1 MTLDRAFA
9 TRTHIP
15 LLFLSTF
22 DCPADSKQ
30 MQFYARKLP
39 SDIGRWSSTLPFH
52 VTQGALS
59 ANTLTNREIG
69 EQFQA
74 DYILT
79 GDLQLLD
86 EGIRASVVISQAR
99 GGRQLWARTYQLDG
113 ADTSMLIDK
122 LAGNI
127 AIAIALSFHQ
137 FEAERLKDVPEDQL
151 DAWGLTTLSMRLSMR
166 TGQEAREWLRIGRLA
181 VKRDEDCAEAH
192 ANLANGILA
201 ILLASFDCDISDE
214 DLKREA
220 LHHCDRAMILD
231 EDSVYNLYRGS
242 RVHRILGNQILA
254 LQLAER
260 VNELTQGRSVST
272 LYQALIAN
280 GKSQQVVDH
289 ARPHTKEITNLAKGP
304 AILTKGSA
312 ILATAQVIVGMNSE
326 AEAELRGCISRS
338 PSAYLLWMR
347 LANVLALQGK
357 NDEAREALAEAIRIG
372 PADWGLEAFLRRLRI
387 TWRGNPDILHP
398 KTSGLRSLEEG
409 QAPLDRLWDP
419 AHDGA
424 SAPTNQLAKL
434 SSRQKSVL
442 KIALTG
448 KLNKVIADE
457 LNIAEGT
464 VKAHLSAV
472 FKILGVKNRTEA
484 VYLLSQRH
492 AAPDFKRP

>member
-1 MTLDRAFA
+1 M
-9 TRTHIP
+9 
-15 LLFLSTF
+15 
-22 DCPADSKQ
+22 
-30 MQFYARKLP
+30 
-39 SDIGRWSSTLPFH
+39 
-52 VTQGALS
+52 
-59 ANTLTNREIG
+59 
-69 EQFQA
+69 
-74 DYILT
+74 
-79 GDLQLLD
+79 
-86 EGIRASVVISQAR
+86 
-99 GGRQLWARTYQLDG
+99 WARTYQLDG

-127 AIAIALSFHQ
+127 AIAVALSFDQ
-137 FEAERLKDVPEDQL
+137 FERERLKDVPEDQL
-151 DAWGLTTLSMRLSMR
+151 DAWGLTARSMGLSVR
-166 TGQEAREWLRIGRLA
+166 TNQEAREWLRISRLA
-181 VKRDEDCAEAH
+181 VQRDGDCAEAH

-242 RVHRILGNQILA
+242 RVHRILGNRILA

-260 VNELTQGRSVST
+260 VDEMTQGRSVST

-289 ARPHTKEITNLAKGP
+289 ARAHTKEITNLAKGA

-312 ILATAQVIVGMNSE
+312 ILATAQVIVGMYSE

-338 PSAYLLWMR
+338 PSGYLLWMR

-357 NDEAREALAEAIRIG
+357 SDEAREALAEAIRIG
-372 PADWGLEAFLRRLRI
+372 PTDWGLEAFLRRLRL

-409 QAPLDRLWDP
+409 QAPLDRLWDQ

-484 VYLLSQRH
+484 VYLLSQRQ

>member
-1 MTLDRAFA
+1 
-9 TRTHIP
+9 
-15 LLFLSTF
+15 
-22 DCPADSKQ
+22 
-30 MQFYARKLP
+30 
-39 SDIGRWSSTLPFH
+39 
-52 VTQGALS
+52 
-59 ANTLTNREIG
+59 
-69 EQFQA
+69 
-74 DYILT
+74 
-79 GDLQLLD
+79 
-86 EGIRASVVISQAR
+86 
-99 GGRQLWARTYQLDG
+99 
-113 ADTSMLIDK
+113 
-122 LAGNI
+122 
-127 AIAIALSFHQ
+127 
-137 FEAERLKDVPEDQL
+137 
-151 DAWGLTTLSMRLSMR
+151 
-166 TGQEAREWLRIGRLA
+166 LA

-242 RVHRILGNQILA
+242 RVHRILGNRILA

-289 ARPHTKEITNLAKGP
+289 ARAHTKEITNLAKGP

-372 PADWGLEAFLRRLRI
+372 PTDWGLEAFLRRLRL

>member
-1 MTLDRAFA
+1 M
-9 TRTHIP
+9 
-15 LLFLSTF
+15 
-22 DCPADSKQ
+22 
-30 MQFYARKLP
+30 
-39 SDIGRWSSTLPFH
+39 
-52 VTQGALS
+52 
-59 ANTLTNREIG
+59 
-69 EQFQA
+69 
-74 DYILT
+74 
-79 GDLQLLD
+79 
-86 EGIRASVVISQAR
+86 
-99 GGRQLWARTYQLDG
+99 WARTYQFDG
-113 ADTSMLIDK
+113 ADTSILIDK

-127 AIAIALSFHQ
+127 AIAVALSFDQ
-137 FEAERLKDVPEDQL
+137 FERERLKDVPEDQL
-151 DAWGLTTLSMRLSMR
+151 DAWGLTARSMGLSVR
-166 TGQEAREWLRIGRLA
+166 TNQEAREWLRIGRLA
-181 VKRDEDCAEAH
+181 VQRDEDCAEAH

-242 RVHRILGNQILA
+242 RVHRILGNRILA

-260 VNELTQGRSVST
+260 VNEMTQGRSVST

-289 ARPHTKEITNLAKGP
+289 ARAHTKEITNLAKGA

-312 ILATAQVIVGMNSE
+312 ILATAQVIVGMYSE

-338 PSAYLLWMR
+338 PSGYLLWMR

-357 NDEAREALAEAIRIG
+357 SDEAREALAEAIRIG
-372 PADWGLEAFLRRLRI
+372 PTDWGLEAFLRRLRI

-409 QAPLDRLWDP
+409 QAPLDRLWDQ

-484 VYLLSQRH
+484 VYLLSQRQ

>member
-59 ANTLTNREIG
+59 ANKLTNREIG

-127 AIAIALSFHQ
+127 AIAVALSFDQ
-137 FEAERLKDVPEDQL
+137 FERERLKDVPEDQL
-151 DAWGLTTLSMRLSMR
+151 DAWGLTARSMGLSVR
-166 TGQEAREWLRIGRLA
+166 TNQEAREWLRISRLA
-181 VKRDEDCAEAH
+181 VQRDGDCAEAH

-231 EDSVYNLYRGS
+231 E
-242 RVHRILGNQILA
+242 
-254 LQLAER
+254 
-260 VNELTQGRSVST
+260 
-272 LYQALIAN
+272 
-280 GKSQQVVDH
+280 
-289 ARPHTKEITNLAKGP
+289 
-304 AILTKGSA
+304 
-312 ILATAQVIVGMNSE
+312 
-326 AEAELRGCISRS
+326 
-338 PSAYLLWMR
+338 
-347 LANVLALQGK
+347 
-357 NDEAREALAEAIRIG
+357 
-372 PADWGLEAFLRRLRI
+372 
-387 TWRGNPDILHP
+387 
-398 KTSGLRSLEEG
+398 
-409 QAPLDRLWDP
+409 
-419 AHDGA
+419 
-424 SAPTNQLAKL
+424 
-434 SSRQKSVL
+434 
-442 KIALTG
+442 
-448 KLNKVIADE
+448 
-457 LNIAEGT
+457 
-464 VKAHLSAV
+464 
-472 FKILGVKNRTEA
+472 
-484 VYLLSQRH
+484 
-492 AAPDFKRP
+492 

>member
-1 MTLDRAFA
+1 MTSGSAIA
-9 TRTHIP
+9 TRTRIP
-15 LLFLSTF
+15 VLFLSTF
-22 DCPADSKQ
+22 ECPSDDKRA
-30 MQFYARKLP
+30 QFYTRKLS
-39 SDIGRWSSTLPFH
+39 SDIGRWSS
-52 VTQGALS
+52 VLS
-59 ANTLTNREIG
+59 YQTSQSAFPANTLRNPEIG
-69 EQFQA
+69 AQFHP
-74 DYILT
+74 DYLLT

-86 EGIRASVVISQAR
+86 EGIRASVVMSEAR
-99 GGRQLWARTYQLDG
+99 EGLHMWAQTYQFDG
-113 ADTSMLIDK
+113 DETSILIDK

-127 AIAIALSFHQ
+127 AAAIAFSFAKI
-137 FEAERLKDVPEDQL
+137 ERERLKDVPEDQL

-242 RVHRILGNQILA
+242 RVHRILGNRILA

-289 ARPHTKEITNLAKGP
+289 ARAHTKEITNLAKGP

-372 PADWGLEAFLRRLRI
+372 PTDWGLEAFLRRLRL

>member
-1 MTLDRAFA
+1 M
-9 TRTHIP
+9 
-15 LLFLSTF
+15 
-22 DCPADSKQ
+22 
-30 MQFYARKLP
+30 
-39 SDIGRWSSTLPFH
+39 
-52 VTQGALS
+52 
-59 ANTLTNREIG
+59 
-69 EQFQA
+69 
-74 DYILT
+74 
-79 GDLQLLD
+79 
-86 EGIRASVVISQAR
+86 
-99 GGRQLWARTYQLDG
+99 WARTYQFDG
-113 ADTSMLIDK
+113 ADTSILIDK

-127 AIAIALSFHQ
+127 AIAVALSFDQ
-137 FEAERLKDVPEDQL
+137 FERERLKDVPEDQL
-151 DAWGLTTLSMRLSMR
+151 DAWGLTARSMGLSVR
-166 TGQEAREWLRIGRLA
+166 TDQEAREWLRIGRLA
-181 VKRDEDCAEAH
+181 VQRDEDCAEAH

-242 RVHRILGNQILA
+242 RVHRILGNRILA

-280 GKSQQVVDH
+280 GKSQQVIDH
-289 ARPHTKEITNLAKGP
+289 ARAHTKEITNLAKGD

-312 ILATAQVIVGMNSE
+312 ILATAQVIVGMYSE

-338 PSAYLLWMR
+338 PSGYLLWMR

-357 NDEAREALAEAIRIG
+357 SDEAREALAEAIRIG
-372 PADWGLEAFLRRLRI
+372 PTDWGLEAFLRRLRI

-398 KTSGLRSLEEG
+398 KTSGLRSLEEE
-409 QAPLDRLWDP
+409 QAPLDRLWDQ
-419 AHDGA
+419 AHEGA

-484 VYLLSQRH
+484 VYLLSQRQ